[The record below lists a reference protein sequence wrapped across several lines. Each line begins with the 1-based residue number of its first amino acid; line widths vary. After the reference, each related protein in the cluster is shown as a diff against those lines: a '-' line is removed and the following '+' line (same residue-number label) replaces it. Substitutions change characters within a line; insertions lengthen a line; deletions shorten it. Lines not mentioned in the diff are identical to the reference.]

1 MEILEKLGRDL
12 RDKKFIVM
20 LARCSVSYEGR
31 ARSFLGTGDRLIIIK
46 NDSSIIVHQPVGA
59 MHVNYMKNAYISV
72 NGSTIIARSSDG
84 RERLIIE
91 IEDIYDYSSRRMIDN
106 ESITLSG
113 DEREMQEYIYE
124 HPDIISRDFK
134 PLSREAI
141 TRYGYIDI
149 LGVEQGSYVIVEC
162 KRIKAGM
169 PEVEQLHRYVER
181 FKKEKGVE
189 RVIGVMIAP
198 SISDPAYR
206 YLMDKGYRFVRFS
219 PPGIL
224 RKQGK
229 RHKDLNQFLNGN

>member
-1 MEILEKLGRDL
+1 MEILEKLERDL

-46 NDSSIIVHQPVGA
+46 NDSNIIVHQPVGA

-229 RHKDLNQFLNGN
+229 RNKDLNQFLNGN

>member
-1 MEILEKLGRDL
+1 MEILGKLGRDL

-46 NDSSIIVHQPVGA
+46 NDSNIIVHQPVGA

-206 YLMDKGYRFVRFS
+206 YLMDKGYSFVRFS

>member
-1 MEILEKLGRDL
+1 MEILGKLERDL

-31 ARSFLGTGDRLIIIK
+31 ARSFLGIGDRLIVIK
-46 NDSSIIVHQPVGA
+46 NDSTVIVHQPVGG

-72 NGSTIIARSSDG
+72 NGSTIIARGSDG

-113 DEREMQEYIYE
+113 DEREMQEYIYK

-149 LGVEQGSYVIVEC
+149 LGVEQGSYVVVEC

-169 PEVEQLHRYVER
+169 PDVEQLHRYVER

-224 RKQGK
+224 KKQGK